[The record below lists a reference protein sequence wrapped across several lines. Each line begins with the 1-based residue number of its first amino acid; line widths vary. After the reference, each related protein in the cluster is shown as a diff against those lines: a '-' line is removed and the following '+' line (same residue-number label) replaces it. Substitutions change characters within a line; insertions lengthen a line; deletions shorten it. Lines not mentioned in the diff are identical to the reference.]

1 MPEETRS
8 AETTIKFA
16 KGAATVIG
24 AANTVKSFPAI
35 SYALPPLEGLLDDVG
50 KMLVD
55 WPKNLQRTS
64 KQFIVL
70 QDILKTA
77 HTKLSDPTLS
87 GFKTDKLVRDQI
99 RKLEAVRWL
108 LLDAEKTL
116 KDQRTD
122 RINTNTKYNNIG
134 PGGPIPILENRD
146 EKVTEESP
154 FLDTLGRN
162 LTNVDSLISASNTA
176 RIDAVT
182 TTDLSAANG
191 RDHDILLKIIENIMA
206 ETEAKQRNA
215 QANQQLSS
223 TISTL
228 TAESEAAEEQTE
240 STIAAIEKFT
250 VTAQQTGSL
259 TEGLLDEQIQD
270 HDALSKSIT
279 ENEFKLIKVGVAA
292 GELAETNA
300 DVQSSFED
308 GAAAA
313 TDLVEQVEGIGE
325 ANTELSRTL
334 ELTAEELENNSE
346 GFLNLGE
353 IATDSSQTAS
363 ASVEDLGGALGE
375 LGPTA
380 EQASAQTQQSLSEID
395 IAAQKAGQ
403 EIQKAFGKVQ
413 TDVVGALD
421 GAFRDAL
428 DGNLQKFKDF
438 GKTIKGI
445 FKNLFSSIKDSFL
458 DLIAKIAREKIF
470 EPLVG
475 NIFGAIGFPGTG
487 GSGGQSGNL
496 LGTLSSA
503 GSAANGATGLAGLAG
518 LSLTNS
524 LVPDLFSSS
533 LGQSLFVTAPPT
545 PGFVGPMPL
554 NTFGESFNR
563 LTSPA
568 GIAGGIAGSMLSS
581 ALFNHR
587 EGPGSAIGG
596 TIGSIAGSFIPV
608 PFLGTFIGSFLG
620 SSIGGAF
627 GPKPSRKLE
636 GAEILD
642 LFGDPGNIRQFT
654 EDSDRE
660 RGSTGQASDHIL
672 DAIIGFSR
680 GITEATGGS
689 ITLPDS
695 AFDVRVQSLVS
706 RDKSRTPTYE
716 VAIAGGE
723 ETGKFSTVEAAI
735 DFAFDTLISHL
746 GGIPEHIER
755 GLGNVDF
762 SGSLDDAFADVDFI
776 TQFDGLIESMN
787 GGSRD
792 IADAFNAGLD
802 AEAAD
807 TLAFIQDFKEKTE
820 ELFRFQE
827 EKASDVSSS
836 VLDSLSEFGITIG
849 DLSQDVIDQINGA
862 VNDNTG
868 LTETGDAIEQV
879 NQQAIQAAAATRAL
893 VESLFTV
900 AEAEEPVTQI
910 QASVELLKAK
920 FEAFNGVF
928 AEVGVTAG
936 EATTLLGNALT
947 AMGDAFESDLKTL
960 FNDVSGRGFL
970 NNIGTA
976 LAQNKT
982 LSADADALG
991 MNTELIDAIFDAQ
1004 LGSILD
1010 SIFGSAENLDAAQA
1024 SFDHI
1029 RTTFE
1034 NYPEIV
1040 AAAADAFAAFEMD
1053 LDFVEAREKLI
1064 ESLGEEI
1071 DALEE
1076 QVRLQETLKNNWSSI
1091 ISGLQSARSR
1101 LLTDP
1106 SISRLTAEERA
1117 QFTLNELEAAFA
1129 AAQNGDVDA
1138 AAKVSDLALAAAE
1151 ANKAFFASSEDFA
1164 RINERIEFILRDTE
1178 SVAQTQVGLL
1188 QSILDANLAQI
1199 EILQGQITTAT
1210 NAPLPSD
1217 GPSVVEQLDALN
1229 SEFTN
1234 AVSAFDGPESQFFQT
1249 AEFGDFKNRVIELV
1263 GQLNDIGRLQS
1274 DYDYLIQGAGE
1285 NTPLGHAQD
1294 NIAQAIAAQLRTLN
1308 VPGFATGG
1316 VTDGLAIIHPG
1327 ELLYTGPPARVINA
1341 GESAG
1346 VMARSGDLIGELR
1359 STRHAIESLN
1369 GTVSAANDDQMGGLN
1384 RMAMRLGSIESG
1396 LELTAARG

>member
-1 MPEETRS
+1 MSEEDRKAKISIDVAQGVS
-8 AETTIKFA
+8 A
-16 KGAATVIG
+16 
-24 AANTVKSFPAI
+24 AANVAGTLANFPVTGYVI
-35 SYALPPLEGLLDDVG
+35 PPLEGLLSDVE
-50 KMLVD
+50 KMVVH
-55 WPKNLQRTS
+55 WPKNLRRTS
-64 KQFIVL
+64 EQLIVL
-70 QDILKTA
+70 QETLKLA
-77 HTKLSDPTLS
+77 HIKLSDPTLS

-99 RKLEAVRWL
+99 RKLEAVKWL
-108 LLDAEKTL
+108 LSDAEKTL

-122 RINTNTKYNNIG
+122 RIDTNTFYNNM
-134 PGGPIPILENRD
+134 IPDGITPVLENRD
-146 EKVTEESP
+146 KKVTPESP
-154 FLDTLGRN
+154 FLDLLGRN

-182 TTDLSAANG
+182 TTDLGATTG
-191 RDHDILLKIIENIMA
+191 RDHEVLLKIVQNTIA
-206 ETEAKQRNA
+206 ETEAKQSNA
-215 QANQQLSS
+215 EASQQLAAAV
-223 TISTL
+223 STL
-228 TAESEAAEEQTE
+228 TAESERADEQTK
-240 STIAAIEKFT
+240 STTAAIEQFT

-270 HDALSKSIT
+270 HDELSKSIT
-279 ENEFKLIKVGVAA
+279 ENEFRLIQVGVAA
-292 GELAETNA
+292 GELAKTNA
-300 DVQSSFED
+300 EVQSSFEE

-313 TDLVEQVEGIGE
+313 GQLVETVQGVSEEAQNLEGGLDLVSEVIEVSSERFERLGESAVVGTAVATEGVE
-325 ANTELSRTL
+325 TL
-334 ELTAEELENNSE
+334 E
-346 GFLNLGE
+346 
-353 IATDSSQTAS
+353 
-363 ASVEDLGGALGE
+363 GALGE
-375 LGPTA
+375 IGPTA

-403 EIQKAFGKVQ
+403 EIQQAFGKVQ
-413 TDVVGALD
+413 TDVVDALD

-487 GSGGQSGNL
+487 GSGAAG
-496 LGTLSSA
+496 GTAA
-503 GSAANGATGLAGLAG
+503 GGTGFAGA
-518 LSLTNS
+518 SLTTS
-524 LVPDLFSSS
+524 FLPDFATSS
-533 LGQSLFVTAPPT
+533 LGNSLGFSSIAARPA
-545 PGFVGPMPL
+545 PGFIGPMPL
-554 NTFGESFNR
+554 APTVYGDAFNN

-587 EGPGSAIGG
+587 EGPGSTIGG
-596 TIGSIAGSFIPV
+596 TIGSIAGSFIPI

-642 LFGDPGNIRQFT
+642 LFGDASNVRQFT

-695 AFDVRVQSLVS
+695 AFDVRVQSFVS
-706 RDKSRTPTYE
+706 RDGAGTPTYE
-716 VAIAGGE
+716 VALAGGE

-735 DFAFDTLISHL
+735 GFAFDTLVSHL
-746 GGIPEHIER
+746 GGISEHVER

-776 TQFDGLIESMN
+776 TQFDGLVEAMN

-802 AEAAD
+802 AEAAG

-849 DLSQDVIDQINGA
+849 DLSQDFIDQINGA

-920 FEAFNGVF
+920 FEAFNDVF
-928 AEVGVTAG
+928 AEVGITAS

-947 AMGDAFESDLKTL
+947 AMGDAFERDLKTL

-1034 NYPEIV
+1034 NYPEIL
-1040 AAAADAFAAFEMD
+1040 AAAADAFAAFADTFAAFEMD

-1076 QVRLQETLKNNWSSI
+1076 QVRLQETLKNNWSAL

-1117 QFTLNELEAAFA
+1117 QFTLDELEAAFA

-1199 EILQGQITTAT
+1199 EILQGQITTAN

-1217 GPSVVEQLDALN
+1217 GPSVVEQLDAQN
-1229 SEFTN
+1229 SDY
-1234 AVSAFDGPESQFFQT
+1234 ADALSAFGGPESQFAQT
-1249 AEFGDFKNRVIELV
+1249 AEFGDFKNRIIDLI

-1346 VMARSGDLIGELR
+1346 VMARSGDLVTELR
-1359 STRHAIESLN
+1359 STRRAIESLN